1 MTRLAALSLSLFAM
15 GAFAAR
21 DASALALSFSPSS
34 VSAGIG
40 DSVGV
45 DVVVSDLGTDLV
57 AAFDLDVLYDPSV
70 LQATSVVFGV
80 HLGAPASFEALTD
93 FDLATSGT
101 VDFAE
106 LSLLDAAQLAALQT
120 GSFALATLQ
129 FDVVGGGVSTL
140 KFRFDGDNL
149 LYGPTAEALDVV
161 ARDGSVVAV
170 VPEPTAALLFA
181 VGFGLVGLHL
191 RRARAA

>member
-1 MTRLAALSLSLFAM
+1 MTRLAALALALFAM

-21 DASALALSFSPSS
+21 DASALTLSFSPSS

-80 HLGAPASFEALTD
+80 HLGDPGLFEAFTD
-93 FDLATSGT
+93 FDLATSGL

-106 LSLLDAAQLAALQT
+106 VSLLDAAQLAALQT
-120 GSFALATLQ
+120 SPFPLATLQ
-129 FDVVGGGVSTL
+129 FDVVGAGASTL
-140 KFRFDGDNL
+140 AFRFDGDNL
-149 LYGPTAEALDVV
+149 LYGPTAEPLDVV

-181 VGFGLVGLHL
+181 VGFALAGLHT

>member
-1 MTRLAALSLSLFAM
+1 MTRLAALALALFAM

-21 DASALALSFSPSS
+21 DASALTLSFSPSS

-70 LQATSVVFGV
+70 LHATSVAFGV
-80 HLGAPASFEALTD
+80 HLGDPAAFEAFTD
-93 FDLATSGT
+93 FNLATAGR

-106 LSLLDAAQLAALQT
+106 LSLLDAAQLGALQT
-120 GSFALATLQ
+120 GPFALATLQ

-140 KFRFDGDNL
+140 AYRFDANNL
-149 LYGPTAEALDVV
+149 LVGPRGEVLDVV
-161 ARDGSVVAV
+161 VRDGSVVAV

-181 VGFGLVGLHL
+181 VGFALVGLHT
-191 RRARAA
+191 RRARTA